1 MYETQLTIVGTLI
14 TPVGKRRLLDGTT
27 VTSFRVASNERR
39 FDRANESWSNGDTL
53 YTSVTAWRR
62 LGDHVHASFVV
73 GDPIMVRGRLFS
85 RSYDDKDGRRHSV
98 IELEASAVGPD
109 LSRCTAVVTRM
120 RRNDPAVNPPTAN
133 DGEIGGDSRP
143 AVESDDPWDS
153 GASEREGRGA
163 GDGDGPGHGRG
174 GDDAGD
180 GVAGPERRVA
190 VEAAVGG

>member
-1 MYETQLTIVGTLI
+1 MFETQLTVVGTLI

-27 VTSFRVASNERR
+27 VTNFRVASNERR

-53 YTSVTAWRR
+53 YTSVTAWRH

-120 RRNDPAVNPPTAN
+120 RRNDPEANPPTST

-143 AVESDDPWDS
+143 AVESDDPWAS
-153 GASEREGRGA
+153 GTSERERA
-163 GDGDGPGHGRG
+163 GDGNGDGPGRGRV

-180 GVAGPERRVA
+180 GGGAPEPRVA